1 MEDYNMLD
9 YNKCEKCGEIKIDDI
24 CDNQEFTNDDEVML
38 CNECIK
44 NMINNNEIIRKYDP
58 LDRTILEYTKKGLE
72 IRIKETEDEIN
83 TYSRYVRRLKTDLD
97 NMK

>member
-24 CDNQEFTNDDEVML
+24 CDCQEFTNDDEVVL
-38 CNECIK
+38 CNECIE
-44 NMINNNEIIRKYDP
+44 NMINDNEIIRKDD
-58 LDRTILEYTKKGLE
+58 LLEYTKKGIE